1 MARRLIGIGITD
13 AQGNV
18 AIPYTGT
25 GAGKLQIV
33 AECGDLTSDTYELS
47 DYLFY
52 DSGFESTTSLASKWT
67 LGSAV
72 TRTSDEN
79 GTTLT
84 ITEEENVSNSNQYTN
99 TTFTGD
105 FEAIVYV
112 ENTSS
117 SVGVRF
123 GVNSGSTRRYV
134 ARSGNIY
141 LRLVRENGTTTG
153 YYSSDGENWTQ
164 KSLSGTEPSTNT
176 VSVYIGM
183 YIPTGTNSMSFVYN
197 DLKVYYI

>member
-52 DSGFESTTSLASKWT
+52 DSGFESVTSLASKWSI
-67 LGSAV
+67 GDKI
-72 TRTSDEN
+72 TRSSDDN
-79 GTTLT
+79 GTKIEAANAT
-84 ITEEENVSNSNQYTN
+84 VSTCYQYTN

-105 FEAIVYV
+105 FEATFHFETIDG
-112 ENTSS
+112 TI
-117 SVGVRF
+117 GTRF
-123 GVNSGSTRRYV
+123 GIVSGSTRRY
-134 ARSGNIY
+134 ATGNAGNRYMKLQRI
-141 LRLVRENGTTTG
+141 NGVTTI
-153 YYSSDGENWTQ
+153 YYSSDNENWSESSMT
-164 KSLSGTEPSTNT
+164 GTEPSGA
-176 VSVYIGM
+176 VSIMIGM
-183 YIPTGTNSMSFVYN
+183 YNTLSTPTSFIYK